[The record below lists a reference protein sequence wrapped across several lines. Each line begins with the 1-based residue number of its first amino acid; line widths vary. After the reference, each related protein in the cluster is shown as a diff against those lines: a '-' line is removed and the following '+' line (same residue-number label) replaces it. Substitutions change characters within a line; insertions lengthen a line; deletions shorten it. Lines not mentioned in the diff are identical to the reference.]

1 MSVTLAQIA
10 SQSLKIIIG
19 VAPYFEGT
27 DSCAS
32 LRFHLAKTREIEA
45 GKPHE
50 NFIEVANRHRLL
62 YLFVLISFDACV
74 WCH

>member
-1 MSVTLAQIA
+1 MSVTLAQIT

-19 VAPYFEGT
+19 VASHFEGI

-45 GKPHE
+45 GKSHE
-50 NFIEVANRHRLL
+50 NFIQVAYGHVINYSDFLCTH
-62 YLFVLISFDACV
+62 DA
-74 WCH
+74 HHGHF